1 MLSKNQ
7 LGFLYMF
14 LSVCTLSISA
24 KTFSIVSKYIL
35 SFVTSFAF
43 LYSLF
48 NSFEFLHRNKILF
61 IYVLDGSIKLI
72 DDITEHSL
80 SMNDCFTLPPNK
92 KFSLFYLK
100 TIKLLLLSIS
110 GKLDIKVFK

>member
-1 MLSKNQ
+1 M
-7 LGFLYMF
+7 GIYEA
-14 LSVCTLSISA
+14 SA
-24 KTFSIVSKYIL
+24 EFADLTIL
-35 SFVTSFAF
+35 ESDN
-43 LYSLF
+43 F

-80 SMNDCFTLPPNK
+80 NTNDCFTLPPNK

-100 TIKLLLLSIS
+100 LSY
-110 GKLDIKVFK
+110 FY

>member
-1 MLSKNQ
+1 MKKKMGIYEASAEFADLTMLESDN
-7 LGFLYMF
+7 
-14 LSVCTLSISA
+14 
-24 KTFSIVSKYIL
+24 
-35 SFVTSFAF
+35 
-43 LYSLF
+43 F

-61 IYVLDGSIKLI
+61 IYVLDGSIKII

-80 SMNDCFTLPPNK
+80 NINDCFTLPPNK
-92 KFSLFYLK
+92 KVSLFYLK